1 MIILTE
7 EARNRIVRY
16 IRKPTE
22 EELSRR
28 KEFMEK
34 VNSRIANR
42 ELNIKIDNNKN
53 TLEDLFKNKNIDPNS
68 KVGLELL
75 EIYNNTQDKLKIEL
89 EELKTQVV
97 DIATNDFN
105 SL

>member
-28 KEFMEK
+28 KEFME
-34 VNSRIANR
+34 R
-42 ELNIKIDNNKN
+42 EEIESKLVKALKDLN
-53 TLEDLFKNKNIDPNS
+53 KNKN
-68 KVGLELL
+68 
-75 EIYNNTQDKLKIEL
+75 
-89 EELKTQVV
+89 
-97 DIATNDFN
+97 
-105 SL
+105 